1 MRRDVEP
8 ARSFLL
14 VLGAAFCAGGLYV
27 AWTFDR
33 LVGMGVL
40 LVGAFLLVLPFLA
53 PRSDE

>member
-1 MRRDVEP
+1 VEP

-14 VLGAAFCAGGLYV
+14 VLGTVFAVAGLYV
-27 AWTFDR
+27 AWSFER

-53 PRSDE
+53 PTSDE